1 MQSSLVPAGG
11 FLSPGAW
18 RSPGLHSSPASRPEW
33 SMELLTSSYTED
45 QLLEQPFLT
54 YSVGAETESYSHQ
67 PGQPQ
72 HFPDTEHHFHHQ
84 QHQETQQFWEGC
96 TASLEE
102 VQSAV
107 FSSPVIEI
115 QRLDGGGGE
124 VGGSE
129 LILQE
134 EQEVTSTESAGRRRR
149 EKKCKKKSSY
159 KHVPHSEKPAHLV
172 AKRNARERRRVE
184 AVNAAFL
191 KLRRAIPVD
200 NKRGKR
206 VSKVKILTRAIDY
219 ILNMKDAI
227 NQHDGLPQHVIY
239 HDKDDDHLFAF

>member
-1 MQSSLVPAGG
+1 M
-11 FLSPGAW
+11 SPGG
-18 RSPGLHSSPASRPEW
+18 PGPSLHLGPPSRPDQ
-33 SMELLTSSYTED
+33 SMELLASSYSEE
-45 QLLEQPFLT
+45 QLLEQPFLLAES
-54 YSVGAETESYSHQ
+54 SVMNYTVGETESYS
-67 PGQPQ
+67 Q
-72 HFPDTEHHFHHQ
+72 HYPDTEHFQHQ
-84 QHQETQQFWEGC
+84 QPHQFWEGC

-107 FSSPVIEI
+107 FSTPVIQI
-115 QRLDGGGGE
+115 QRLDGGGAGGGG
-124 VGGSE
+124 GGSD
-129 LILQE
+129 LVLQEE

-149 EKKCKKKSSY
+149 EKKSKKKSSY

>member
-1 MQSSLVPAGG
+1 
-11 FLSPGAW
+11 
-18 RSPGLHSSPASRPEW
+18 
-33 SMELLTSSYTED
+33 MELLASSYTEE
-45 QLLEQPFLT
+45 QLLEQPFLLAESSVIT
-54 YSVGAETESYSHQ
+54 YSVASSDTENYSHH
-67 PGQPQ
+67 QPQ
-72 HFPDTEHHFHHQ
+72 HYPDPDHYEHHQ
-84 QHQETQQFWEGC
+84 QHQQHQQPQQFWEGC

-115 QRLDGGGGE
+115 QRLDGGGGG
-124 VGGSE
+124 GGSD
-129 LILQE
+129 LILQEEEE

>member
-1 MQSSLVPAGG
+1 
-11 FLSPGAW
+11 
-18 RSPGLHSSPASRPEW
+18 
-33 SMELLTSSYTED
+33 MELLGSSYSEE
-45 QLLEQPFLT
+45 QLLEQPFLLAES
-54 YSVGAETESYSHQ
+54 SVMSYS
-67 PGQPQ
+67 GQY
-72 HFPDTEHHFHHQ
+72 PDTEHYQPHH
-84 QHQETQQFWEGC
+84 QFWEGC

-107 FSSPVIEI
+107 FSSPVIQI
-115 QRLDGGGGE
+115 QRLDGGGGGGG
-124 VGGSE
+124 GGSD
-129 LILQE
+129 LILQEEEE
-134 EQEVTSTESAGRRRR
+134 EQEVTSTESAGGRRR
-149 EKKCKKKSSY
+149 EKKSKKKSSY

>member
-1 MQSSLVPAGG
+1 M
-11 FLSPGAW
+11 
-18 RSPGLHSSPASRPEW
+18 
-33 SMELLTSSYTED
+33 
-45 QLLEQPFLT
+45 
-54 YSVGAETESYSHQ
+54 
-67 PGQPQ
+67 
-72 HFPDTEHHFHHQ
+72 
-84 QHQETQQFWEGC
+84 
-96 TASLEE
+96 
-102 VQSAV
+102 
-107 FSSPVIEI
+107 
-115 QRLDGGGGE
+115 
-124 VGGSE
+124 
-129 LILQE
+129 
-134 EQEVTSTESAGRRRR
+134 TSTESAGRRRR
-149 EKKCKKKSSY
+149 EKKSKKKSSY

>member
-1 MQSSLVPAGG
+1 ML
-11 FLSPGAW
+11 
-18 RSPGLHSSPASRPEW
+18 
-33 SMELLTSSYTED
+33 
-45 QLLEQPFLT
+45 
-54 YSVGAETESYSHQ
+54 
-67 PGQPQ
+67 
-72 HFPDTEHHFHHQ
+72 
-84 QHQETQQFWEGC
+84 QE
-96 TASLEE
+96 EE
-102 VQSAV
+102 
-107 FSSPVIEI
+107 
-115 QRLDGGGGE
+115 
-124 VGGSE
+124 
-129 LILQE
+129 E

-149 EKKCKKKSSY
+149 EKKSKKKSSY